1 MGQIEIVSINVGKPA
16 RLQFNNKEVST
27 GIMKTPVHSALFLSL
42 LNFEGDGQADLKY
55 HGGRDKA
62 VCVYPYEHYAYWENE
77 LGIKLAYGAFGE
89 NLTIRG
95 LTEADV
101 CIGDVFQLGEAVVQV
116 TQPRQPCYKLS
127 AKYGE
132 PDLPLKVQNT
142 GYTGYY
148 FRVLTEGTV
157 SAADGLVLVSRHPKA
172 VTVAF
177 ANEIMHHRKEDM
189 PGIRT
194 ILEVDELS
202 DSWKKTLRK
211 RLEGEEGSTKERL
224 TGNL

>member
-1 MGQIEIVSINVGKPA
+1 MSQIEIVSINVGKPA
-16 RLQFNNKEVST
+16 TLNLSSKEIST
-27 GIMKTPVHSALFLSL
+27 GIMKTPVHGALYLSH
-42 LNFEGDGQADLKY
+42 LNFEGDGQADLKF
-55 HGGRDKA
+55 HGGKDKA

-77 LGIKLAYGAFGE
+77 LGIQLAYGAFGE

-95 LTEADV
+95 LKEADV

-127 AKYGE
+127 ARYGD

-157 SAADGLVLVSRHPKA
+157 SAVGGLVPVSRHPKA

-177 ANEIMHHRKEDM
+177 ANEIMHHRKNDEA
-189 PGIRT
+189 GIRT